1 MIDFRYAY
9 DIILEL
15 QKQLEQDHDD
25 PELGYP
31 DYRKIQALAATYT
44 LQDYLSNAIA
54 TLEAYGDLEPEEEGC
69 DFSVDTAETNF
80 DHLGKSQDFELY
92 SGKNPAIYQ
101 TANH

>member
-44 LQDYLSNAIA
+44 LQGYLSNAIA
-54 TLEAYGDLEPEEEGC
+54 ALEAYGDLEPEEEGC
-69 DFSVDTAETNF
+69 DFSIDTAETNF
-80 DHLGKSQDFELY
+80 DHLGKSQDFEL
-92 SGKNPAIYQ
+92 
-101 TANH
+101 